1 MPGSVDDPSISAI
14 GLRPAQEPDAARV
27 ADVWLASFRAT
38 YRFPPAHSDDEVRA
52 WVRDELLP
60 NTDTWVADLDRRV
73 IGFLSLA
80 DGWVEQLYVDP
91 DHTGAGI
98 GSRLIELAKDRSP
111 AGLQL
116 WTFQANEGARRFYER
131 HGFTVVELTD
141 GAGNEEHQ
149 PDVRYAWK

>member
-1 MPGSVDDPSISAI
+1 
-14 GLRPAQEPDAARV
+14 
-27 ADVWLASFRAT
+27 
-38 YRFPPAHSDDEVRA
+38 
-52 WVRDELLP
+52 
-60 NTDTWVADLDRRV
+60 
-73 IGFLSLA
+73 LA

-91 DHTGAGI
+91 EHTGAGI